1 VTVPNDPLE
10 ALNWAWNH
18 SERTWWVI
26 GAVGVWLAWINKRLK
41 TWKRRNALAMGPSNV
56 PKPAAAPPPSP
67 SSSATQS
74 YAAAPSYSAS
84 AYAAQPAYAA
94 PPAAAPH
101 PAASASRKLH
111 RDAPPAHRPAPAQR
125 TAAPAARSV
134 DVPAAAT
141 GAGSILGG
149 AFGDP
154 AHARTA
160 MVLAE
165 VLGPPVALR

>member
-18 SERTWWVI
+18 SEHAWWVM

-41 TWKRRNALAMGPSNV
+41 TWKRRNGLPMGPSNAA
-56 PKPAAAPPPSP
+56 KPAAAPPPSP
-67 SSSATQS
+67 ASSSAAQS

-94 PPAAAPH
+94 PPAAKPN

-111 RDAPPAHRPAPAQR
+111 RDAAPAQR

-134 DVPAAAT
+134 DVPAGAA
-141 GAGSILGG
+141 GGPILGG